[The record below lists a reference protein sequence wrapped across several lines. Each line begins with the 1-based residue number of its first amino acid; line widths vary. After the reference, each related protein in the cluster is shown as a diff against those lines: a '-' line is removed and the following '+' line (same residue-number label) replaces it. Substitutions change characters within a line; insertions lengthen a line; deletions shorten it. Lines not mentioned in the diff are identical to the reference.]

1 MKGMKKTLSIAP
13 SFDCSLKCE
22 GCYLTT
28 DVTKEMRK
36 ATKDD
41 YYWKRVISLG
51 VKCGYKEIAM
61 TLNPFPGAI
70 EKCIQHAKWAK
81 EAGFE
86 SVNVTVTWGDMM
98 ESEQIRKLLPYIDV
112 LSESIDENRVTTLSR
127 AYLIQFPDIHYNI
140 NLLWSEGV
148 FDFVTTS
155 GGNPF
160 QNVTTADKWCVMRML
175 ELATLIS
182 DRKALLKEGITCTM
196 QHLILKP
203 LSLYPSGEWF
213 QEKYGK
219 ILELDWLAIAGDG
232 DFHIGD
238 LAYGNVMGLNACP
251 GNHMIDIDPM
261 GMVRRCPENP
271 TAYEGS
277 NLLKLEKLMRQGV
290 PGCGESCDCITPK

>member
-1 MKGMKKTLSIAP
+1 MKKTLSIAP

-28 DVTKEMRK
+28 DVSKEMRK

-98 ESEQIRKLLPYIDV
+98 KEEQIKELLTHIDV
-112 LSESIDENRVTTLSR
+112 LSESIDENRKITVDYST
-127 AYLIQFPDIHYNI
+127 IIDNPHIHYNI
-140 NLLWSEGV
+140 NLLWSVEL
-148 FDFVTTS
+148 FDMVASTT
-155 GGNPF
+155 GNWAFP
-160 QNVTTADKWCVMRML
+160 VTTADHWARRRRDLQYKVKSRK
-175 ELATLIS
+175 EIS
-182 DRKALLKEGITCTM
+182 SLHNITCTM

-219 ILELDWLAIAGDG
+219 VLELDWLNIAGDG

-251 GNHMIDIDPM
+251 GNQMMDIDPM

-271 TAYEGS
+271 TAHEGGD
-277 NLLKLEKLMRQGV
+277 LLKLEKLMQQGI

>member
-1 MKGMKKTLSIAP
+1 MKKTLSIAP
-13 SFDCSLKCE
+13 SFDCSLACK

-41 YYWKRVISLG
+41 YYWKQVFTLANI
-51 VKCGYKEIAM
+51 CGYEELAM

-86 SVNVTVTWGDMM
+86 SVNVTVAWGGPIDL
-98 ESEQIRKLLPYIDV
+98 EHINELLTNIDV
-112 LSESIDENRVTTLSR
+112 LSESIDENRNIKLGSEF
-127 AYLIQFPDIHYNI
+127 LIEHPHVHYNI
-140 NLLWSEGV
+140 NLLWSEEV
-148 FDFVTTS
+148 FEIMTETGGDSRRNVTTS
-155 GGNPF
+155 
-160 QNVTTADKWCVMRML
+160 DYWRIMRETL
-175 ELATLIS
+175 FELIKE
-182 DRKALLKEGITCTM
+182 RKSLARHGVTCTM

-219 ILELDWLAIAGDG
+219 ALELDWLAIAGDG

-238 LAYGNVMGLNACP
+238 LAYGNIMGLNNCP
-251 GNHMIDIDPM
+251 GDRMMDIDPM

-271 TAYEGS
+271 SAFDGRNMMKLRRLMEEGI
-277 NLLKLEKLMRQGV
+277 
-290 PGCGESCDCITPK
+290 PGCGSGCDCITPK